1 MIGQAVYTYWSDMS
15 IAQLE
20 YEIQYQEVA
29 DLLLRWK
36 HTVAS
41 PIKTEWFCL
50 PYTNLFVHR
59 DRDASGLDIWRN
71 TGKFIAAGAVAW
83 IYHSDVRKL
92 AAGAPWSD
100 SVILGV
106 GVYMDLPNALSF
118 LRSLPPEEF
127 RSPEEAGLPSWVA
140 GPVAAAA
147 PLPCPGEHG
156 KRVRSKP

>member
-1 MIGQAVYTYWSDMS
+1 MS
-15 IAQLE
+15 ISDLQYQIE
-20 YEIQYQEVA
+20 YQEVA

-50 PYTNLFVHR
+50 PYTSLFVHR
-59 DRDASGLDIWRN
+59 DIDAIGLDIWRN
-71 TGKFIAAGAVAW
+71 IGKFIAGNKVAQR
-83 IYHSDVRKL
+83 YHRDVRKL
-92 AAGAPWSD
+92 AAGTPWSD

-106 GVYMDLPNALSF
+106 GVYMDLPHALSF
-118 LRSLPPEEF
+118 LRGLPPEEF

-147 PLPCPGEHG
+147 AVPSPREHG
-156 KRVRSKP
+156 KRVRGKP